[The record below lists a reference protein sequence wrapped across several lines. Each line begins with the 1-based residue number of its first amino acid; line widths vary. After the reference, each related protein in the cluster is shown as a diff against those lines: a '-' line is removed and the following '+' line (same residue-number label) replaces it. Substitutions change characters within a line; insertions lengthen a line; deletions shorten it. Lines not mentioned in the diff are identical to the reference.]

1 MKTFDFELGEVLLM
15 DKALGQTS
23 FQLVKQVKRITKAAK
38 IGHAGTL
45 DPLATGLMILCTG
58 KKTKI
63 IDSFQGQEKE
73 YTGTITLGFVTPSFD
88 METEP
93 EQHQDTAAITQEQV
107 EAAMAQFVGAIMQRP
122 PVYSA
127 IKVDGK
133 RAYASARKG
142 VEVEIKER
150 PIEIFEFE
158 LVRWE
163 NPEIHFR
170 VRCSKG
176 TYIRTLAH
184 EVGKQLGVGGTLT
197 ALRRTAIGDNRIED
211 ALNLAQLAALF
222 QPEHGDLSQS

>member
-1 MKTFDFELGEVLLM
+1 M

-45 DPLATGLMILCTG
+45 DPLATGLLILCTG

-63 IDSFQGQEKE
+63 IADFQGQEKE

-93 EQHQDTAAITQEQV
+93 EQHCDTSNVTNEQV
-107 EAAMAQFVGAIMQRP
+107 LEAMAGFVGTIMQRP

-142 VEVEIKER
+142 EEVEIKER
-150 PIEIFEFE
+150 PIDIYAFE
-158 LVRWE
+158 LVKWE
-163 NPEIHFR
+163 NPQIHFR

-184 EVGKQLGVGGTLT
+184 EVGQKLTVGGTLT
-197 ALRRTAIGDNRIED
+197 ALRRTAIGNNRIED
-211 ALNLAQLAALF
+211 ALTTTQLAALF
-222 QPEHGDLSQS
+222 QPEYGDSSQS